1 MYSKG
6 EDEGM
11 DEGNPWRKT
20 FGKWFRSDSDDEK
33 QEEKME
39 EEIIQ
44 MVSEGH
50 EQGAID
56 AQEAKMISN
65 IMEFDDKVASE
76 VMTHRRHISAFDV
89 CMPLRDIAISMA
101 DDRYSRYPVYEDDV
115 DNIVGILHIKDVLK
129 SLLACP
135 EGKPVREV
143 MRQPYYVPETQNIS
157 HLFREMKNKSVHLA
171 VVIDEYGQTAGVIS
185 MEDILE
191 EIVGNILDEYDVDE
205 HFIQEMDD
213 HTYLMKGLTELSD
226 VEEALH
232 IEFDD
237 DFETLNGFLI
247 SRLVHIPSEDERAS
261 VSYRGYHFQ
270 VMGVA
275 DNTIQVVKVTPLPN
289 KTLQES

>member
-1 MYSKG
+1 
-6 EDEGM
+6 M

-115 DNIVGILHIKDVLK
+115 DNIVALLHIKDVLK
-129 SLLACP
+129 SLLACT
-135 EGKPVREV
+135 EGKPVQEV
-143 MRQPYYVPETQNIS
+143 MRQPSYVPETQNIS

-247 SRLVHIPSEDERAS
+247 SRLEHIPSEDERAS
-261 VSYRGYHFQ
+261 VSDRGYHFQ

-275 DNTIQVVKVTPLPN
+275 DNTIQIVKVTPLPN

>member
-1 MYSKG
+1 
-6 EDEGM
+6 M

-20 FGKWFRSDSDDEK
+20 FGRWFRNDPDDEK

-76 VMTHRRHISAFDV
+76 VMTHRRNISGFDV
-89 CMPLRDIAISMA
+89 EMPLRDIAVQMA
-101 DDRYSRYPVYEDDV
+101 DDRYSRYPIYENDV

-129 SLLACP
+129 SLLAYP
-135 EGKPVREV
+135 EGKPIREV

-205 HFIQEMDD
+205 HFIQEIDD
-213 HTYLMKGLTELSD
+213 HTYLIKGLTELSELED
-226 VEEALH
+226 VLN

-237 DFETLNGFLI
+237 DFDTLNGFLI
-247 SRLVHIPSEDERAS
+247 SRLEHIPSEDEKAS
-261 VSYRGYHFQ
+261 VTYRGYHFQ
-270 VMGVA
+270 VIAVA
-275 DNTIQVVKVTPLPN
+275 DNTIQMVKVMRLPN
-289 KTLQES
+289 KALPES

>member
-1 MYSKG
+1 
-6 EDEGM
+6 M

-76 VMTHRRHISAFDV
+76 VMTHRKNIAAFEV
-89 CMPLRDIAISMA
+89 EMPLREIAIRMA
-101 DDRYSRYPVYEDDV
+101 DDQYSRYPVYEKDV

-143 MRQPYYVPETQNIS
+143 MRRPYYVPETQNIS
-157 HLFREMKNKSVHLA
+157 RLFREMKNKSVHLA
-171 VVIDEYGQTAGVIS
+171 IVIDEYGQTAGVIS

-205 HFIQEMDD
+205 QFIQELGDD
-213 HTYLMKGLTELSD
+213 TYLMKGLTELSE
-226 VEEALH
+226 VEELLK

-237 DFETLNGFLI
+237 DFDTLNGFLI
-247 SRLVHIPSEDERAS
+247 SRLEHIPSEDEKAS
-261 VSYRGYHFQ
+261 VSYRGYYFQ
-270 VMGVA
+270 VIGVA
-275 DNTIQVVKVTPLPN
+275 DNTIQMVKVSPVQN

>member
-1 MYSKG
+1 
-6 EDEGM
+6 M

-20 FGKWFRSDSDDEK
+20 FGKWFRGDSDDES

-50 EQGAID
+50 EQGTID

-76 VMTHRRHISAFDV
+76 VMTHRKNIAAFEV
-89 CMPLRDIAISMA
+89 EMPLREIAVRMA
-101 DDRYSRYPVYEDDV
+101 DDRYSRYPVYEKDM

-135 EGKPVREV
+135 EGKPVRDV
-143 MRQPYYVPETQNIS
+143 MRHPYYVPETQNIS
-157 HLFREMKNKSVHLA
+157 RLFREMKNRSVHLA

-191 EIVGNILDEYDVDE
+191 EIVGNILDEYDVDGRSYIFNE
-205 HFIQEMDD
+205 GVDRAFR
-213 HTYLMKGLTELSD
+213 G
-226 VEEALH
+226 
-232 IEFDD
+232 
-237 DFETLNGFLI
+237 G
-247 SRLVHIPSEDERAS
+247 RCSE
-261 VSYRGYHFQ
+261 Y
-270 VMGVA
+270 
-275 DNTIQVVKVTPLPN
+275 
-289 KTLQES
+289 

>member
-1 MYSKG
+1 
-6 EDEGM
+6 M

-20 FGKWFRSDSDDEK
+20 FGKWFRNNPDEEK

-76 VMTHRRHISAFDV
+76 VMTHRKNIAAFEV
-89 CMPLRDIAISMA
+89 EMPLKEIAKRMA
-101 DDRYSRYPVYEDDV
+101 DDRYSRYPVYEKDV

-135 EGKPVREV
+135 EGKPIREV
-143 MRQPYYVPETQNIS
+143 MRRPYYVPETQNIS

-171 VVIDEYGQTAGVIS
+171 IVIDEYGQTAGVIS

-205 HFIQEMDD
+205 HFIQEMED
-213 HTYLMKGLTELSD
+213 HTYLMKGLTELSE
-226 VEEALH
+226 VEEVLH
-232 IEFDD
+232 IEFED

-247 SRLVHIPSEDERAS
+247 SRLEHIPSEDEEAV
-261 VSYRGYHFQ
+261 VSYRGYQFE
-270 VMGVA
+270 VIGVA
-275 DNTIQVVKVTPLPN
+275 DNTIQMVKVMPVQN

>member
-1 MYSKG
+1 
-6 EDEGM
+6 M

-39 EEIIQ
+39 EGIIQ

-76 VMTHRRHISAFDV
+76 VMTHRRNISAFDV
-89 CMPLRDIAISMA
+89 CMQLRDIAVSMA
-101 DDRYSRYPVYEDDV
+101 DDRYSRYPVYENDV

-135 EGKPVREV
+135 EGKPVREI

-213 HTYLMKGLTELSD
+213 HTYLIKGLTELSD

-247 SRLVHIPSEDERAS
+247 SRLEHIPSEDEKVS
-261 VSYRGYHFQ
+261 VSYRGYHFE

-275 DNTIQVVKVTPLPN
+275 DNTIQLVKVTPLPN

>member
-1 MYSKG
+1 
-6 EDEGM
+6 M

-76 VMTHRRHISAFDV
+76 VMTHRRNISAFDV
-89 CMPLRDIAISMA
+89 CMQLRDIAVSMA
-101 DDRYSRYPVYEDDV
+101 DDRYSRYPVYENDV

-135 EGKPVREV
+135 EESRYGK
-143 MRQPYYVPETQNIS
+143 
-157 HLFREMKNKSVHLA
+157 
-171 VVIDEYGQTAGVIS
+171 
-185 MEDILE
+185 
-191 EIVGNILDEYDVDE
+191 
-205 HFIQEMDD
+205 
-213 HTYLMKGLTELSD
+213 
-226 VEEALH
+226 
-232 IEFDD
+232 
-237 DFETLNGFLI
+237 
-247 SRLVHIPSEDERAS
+247 
-261 VSYRGYHFQ
+261 
-270 VMGVA
+270 
-275 DNTIQVVKVTPLPN
+275 
-289 KTLQES
+289 

>member
-1 MYSKG
+1 
-6 EDEGM
+6 M

-76 VMTHRRHISAFDV
+76 VMTHRRNISAFDV
-89 CMPLRDIAISMA
+89 CMQLRDIAVSMA
-101 DDRYSRYPVYEDDV
+101 DDRYSRYPVYENDV

-135 EGKPVREV
+135 EGKPVREI

-171 VVIDEYGQTAGVIS
+171 GVIDEYGQTAGVIS

-213 HTYLMKGLTELSD
+213 HTYLIKGLTELSD

-247 SRLVHIPSEDERAS
+247 SRLEHIPSEDEKVS
-261 VSYRGYHFQ
+261 VSYRGYHFE

-275 DNTIQVVKVTPLPN
+275 DNTIQLVKVTPLPN

>member
-1 MYSKG
+1 M
-6 EDEGM
+6 GM
-11 DEGNPWRKT
+11 DEGNPLIRT
-20 FGKWFRSDSDDEK
+20 LGRLFRGDSDKQK
-33 QEEKME
+33 QEDKME

-44 MVSEGH
+44 IVSEGH

-65 IMEFDDKVASE
+65 IMEFDDKMASD
-76 VMTHRRHISAFDV
+76 VMNHRKNLVAFDV
-89 CMPLRDIAISMA
+89 EMPLREIAKNMA
-101 DDRYSRYPVYEDDV
+101 DGQYSRYPIYENDV

-135 EGKPVREV
+135 EGKDVREV
-143 MRQPYYVPETQNIS
+143 MRQPYFVPETQNIS
-157 HLFREMKNKSVHLA
+157 RLFREMKNNSHHLA
-171 VVIDEYGQTAGVIS
+171 IVIDEYGQTAGVIS

-205 HFIQEMDD
+205 HFIQELGNQ
-213 HTYLMKGLTELSD
+213 TYLMKGLTELSD
-226 VEEALH
+226 VEEVLD

-247 SRLVHIPSEDERAS
+247 ARLEHIPAEDEEAS

-270 VMGVA
+270 IIRVE
-275 DNTIQVVKVTPLPN
+275 DNTIDMVKVTPED
-289 KTLQES
+289 KD